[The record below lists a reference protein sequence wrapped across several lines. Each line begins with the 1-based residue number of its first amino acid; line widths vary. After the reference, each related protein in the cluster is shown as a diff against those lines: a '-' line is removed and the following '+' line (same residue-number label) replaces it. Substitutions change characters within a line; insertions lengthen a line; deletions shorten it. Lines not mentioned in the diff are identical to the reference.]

1 MHASQEGSSLSS
13 KREHPHHPR
22 PQAHLL
28 GSPTCCSQ
36 PPHPSQ
42 HPSIC
47 LNHGPSTQNTPRRRA
62 VAHPGAQSLRG
73 SSLHP
78 PCMHT
83 RDNSSPPTTPCS
95 HSIFSGHSRRGK
107 PQEQCLGCGEGARL
121 LDTEEARRS
130 DATGKHPL
138 SLLLTQTLPL
148 NHSLGLRTGGLCK
161 HIACFPFKVH
171 NSFLY

>member
-107 PQEQCLGCGEGARL
+107 PQQQCLGRAHWGVGREHVCWTRRKPGA
-121 LDTEEARRS
+121 
-130 DATGKHPL
+130 
-138 SLLLTQTLPL
+138 QTRQESIRF
-148 NHSLGLRTGGLCK
+148 HSC
-161 HIACFPFKVH
+161 
-171 NSFLY
+171 